1 MSEESKEQT
10 QGEGQTTTEPAGDA
24 TKKRITQAIKE
35 RIIHLKNNGLNTK
48 AIASTV
54 GFSEAAVTAAIK
66 VGK

>member
-1 MSEESKEQT
+1 MQDETEQGAELATTAPTEE
-10 QGEGQTTTEPAGDA
+10 AA
-24 TKKRITQAIKE
+24 KKRVTQAIKE

-48 AIASTV
+48 AIADTV

>member
-1 MSEESKEQT
+1 MTDEN
-10 QGEGQTTTEPAGDA
+10 TTTET
-24 TKKRITQAIKE
+24 TKRVTQTIKE

-48 AIASTV
+48 AIADTV

>member
-1 MSEESKEQT
+1 MQEDNA
-10 QGEGQTTTEPAGDA
+10 QGAELTNTEPTEEAA
-24 TKKRITQAIKE
+24 KKRVTQAIKE

-48 AIASTV
+48 AIADTV

>member
-1 MSEESKEQT
+1 MSDENEN
-10 QGEGQTTTEPAGDA
+10 TTTEEE
-24 TKKRITQAIKE
+24 TKKRVTQAIKE

-48 AIASTV
+48 AIADTV

>member
-1 MSEESKEQT
+1 MQEEAEQGAELTNSEP
-10 QGEGQTTTEPAGDA
+10 TEEA
-24 TKKRITQAIKE
+24 KKRVTQTIKE

-48 AIASTV
+48 AIADTV

>member
-1 MSEESKEQT
+1 MSEENTEQT
-10 QGEGQTTTEPAGDA
+10 QGEEPVITESAEA
-24 TKKRITQAIKE
+24 KKRVTQAIKE

-48 AIASTV
+48 AIAGTV